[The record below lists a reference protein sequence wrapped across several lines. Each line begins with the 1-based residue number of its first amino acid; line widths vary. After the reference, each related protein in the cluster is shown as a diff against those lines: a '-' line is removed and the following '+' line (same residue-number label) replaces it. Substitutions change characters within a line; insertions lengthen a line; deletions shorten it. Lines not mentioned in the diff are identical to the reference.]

1 MFNNVGKTIE
11 TLAKIFFVVGIVLSI
26 VGWLILLVIAIDQN
40 IAFYAVLAMIV
51 LVFGITASWVNSV
64 LLFAFG
70 RLVKNSDILVE
81 TIATEDEIED
91 DRPFGSNF

>member
-11 TLAKIFFVVGIVLSI
+11 TLAKIFLVAGIVLSV
-26 VGWLILLVIAIDQN
+26 VGWLILLVAGMAEN
-40 IAFYAVLAMIV
+40 IAFYVVLAMIV
-51 LVFGITASWVNSV
+51 LVFGIAASWVSSV

-81 TIATEDEIED
+81 MVAPED
-91 DRPFGSNF
+91 DRPFGSDF